1 MKIYIQPLNR
11 KDAHYIPRLIESGI
25 KKDILCLT
33 IYHAKGY
40 EEYLKTLLSIP
51 EENRRIKFYGAF
63 VDGHL
68 AGYSEWRIV
77 EDGLFLN
84 NIFVFPEYQ
93 GMGIGK
99 LLLVNHGKNLLD
111 ISGNSIMSLD
121 VFEHNTE
128 ALNWYKR
135 LGFVRKHTTY
145 WYTGEQPSFAN
156 DNNAIRCYIENYPSA
171 EAEHK
176 TYNFSMLT
184 CSTKEG
190 VYQIGRLND
199 QFYRLQNMNALN
211 DDDLLHCLYQSDPNR
226 KLLLLT
232 SEEFFS
238 QSKFTLA
245 CKSFRMIKEF

>member
-25 KKDILCLT
+25 NKDILVLT
-33 IYHAKGY
+33 IYHSKGY

-68 AGYSEWRIV
+68 VGFSEWRIN
-77 EDGLFLN
+77 EDELFLN
-84 NIFVFPEYQ
+84 NIFVLPEYK

-99 LLLVNHGKNLLD
+99 LLLVNHGKKLLD
-111 ISGNSIMSLD
+111 QYGKSIMSLD
-121 VFEHNTE
+121 VFDHNTE
-128 ALNWYKR
+128 ALSWYKR
-135 LGFVRKHTTY
+135 LGFVGKYSTD
-145 WYTGEQPSFAN
+145 WYTGEQPSFAY
-156 DNNAIRCYIENYPSA
+156 DKNANHCYIENYPIA
-171 EAEHK
+171 EAEH
-176 TYNFSMLT
+176 TSYNFSMLT

-190 VYQIGRLND
+190 VYQIGRLKD
-199 QFYRLQNMNALN
+199 EFYRLPNINSLN
-211 DDDLLHCLYQSDPNR
+211 DYDLLHFLYKSDPQR

-232 SEEFFS
+232 SEEFSS

-245 CKSFRMIKEF
+245 CKSLRMIKEF